1 MTPDGT
7 RPPDR
12 GARSHKLFATLFALG
27 AAAVVAVAVALLSFD
42 LPITREHDPETE
54 DAYVGGD
61 AVPVA
66 ARVQGYLTALPIV
79 DNQVVHEG
87 DPMAQVEQ
95 GDYRSQVDQACAQLA
110 AAEAQVASLTAQQA
124 QLTAQIGQ
132 ARTQQ
137 ASQQAA
143 TVRTAPELRR
153 QEQLISTDVGLRRS
167 LEQAQADQRRS
178 VAGIESAQAT
188 MAVRQREFDTLAAQ
202 RAQAEATVRE
212 RRAALALPEI
222 NLGWTTIRAPAD
234 GTLGPRQVRV
244 GDLVQPGG
252 TIAVLTPL
260 DTVWVDANFTERQI
274 TLIQPGQFA
283 QLRVDAFPGQPLDGH
298 VVGLSPL
305 TGSQLAVIPADNATG
320 NFTKVVQRIGVRIA
334 VDWNGSPLRGLV
346 RPGMSVTAAVRT
358 GAGP

>member
-1 MTPDGT
+1 M
-7 RPPDR
+7 
-12 GARSHKLFATLFALG
+12 FATVFALG
-27 AAAVVAVAVALLSFD
+27 AAAAVAVAVALLSFD
-42 LPITREHDPETE
+42 QPITREHDPETQ

-61 AVPVA
+61 VVPVA

-87 DPMAQVEQ
+87 DLLAQVEQ
-95 GDYRSQVDQACAQLA
+95 DDYRAQVDQARAQLA
-110 AAEAQVASLTAQQA
+110 GAEAQVASLTAQQA

-143 TVRTAPELRR
+143 TVRTSPELRR
-153 QEQLISTDVGLRRS
+153 QELLISTDVGLRRS

-178 VAGIESAQAT
+178 VAGIEAAQAT
-188 MAVRQREFDTLAAQ
+188 VVVRQREFDTLAAQ
-202 RAQAEATVRE
+202 RAQAEATVSE
-212 RRAALALPEI
+212 RRAALALPQI

-244 GDLVQPGG
+244 GDLLQPGS
-252 TIAVLTPL
+252 TIAILTPL

-274 TLIQPGQFA
+274 PLIQPGQFA
-283 QLRVDAFPGQPLDGH
+283 QLRVDAFPGQRLDGH

-320 NFTKVVQRIGVRIA
+320 NFTKVVQRVGVRIA
-334 VDWNGSPLRGLV
+334 VDWHGSPLRGLV
-346 RPGMSVTAAVRT
+346 RPGMSVVATVRT
-358 GAGP
+358 GAGL

>member
-1 MTPDGT
+1 MV
-7 RPPDR
+7 
-12 GARSHKLFATLFALG
+12 ATLFALG

-42 LPITREHDPETE
+42 RPITRERDPQTQ

-61 AVPVA
+61 LVPVA
-66 ARVQGYLTALPIV
+66 ARVQGYLVALPIA
-79 DNQVVHEG
+79 DDQVVHEG
-87 DPMAQVEQ
+87 DVLAQVEQ
-95 GDYRSQVDQACAQLA
+95 DDYRAQVDQARAQLA
-110 AAEAQVASLTAQQA
+110 AAEAQVASLSAQQA

-143 TVRTAPELRR
+143 TVRTSPELRR
-153 QEQLISTDVGLRRS
+153 QQELISTDVGLRRS

-178 VAGIESAQAT
+178 EAGIESAQAT
-188 MAVRQREFDTLAAQ
+188 LAVRQRQSDTLAAQ
-202 RAQAEATVRE
+202 RARAEAAVLE

-252 TIAVLTPL
+252 TIATLTPL

-274 TLIQPGQFA
+274 PLIRPGQLA
-283 QLRVDAFPGQPLDGH
+283 RLRVDAFPGQPLDGH

-305 TGSQLAVIPADNATG
+305 TGSQLSAIPADNATG
-320 NFTKVVQRIGVRIA
+320 NFTKVVQRVGVRIA
-334 VDWNGSPLRGLV
+334 VDWHASPLRGLV
-346 RPGMSVTAAVRT
+346 RPGMSVIATVRT